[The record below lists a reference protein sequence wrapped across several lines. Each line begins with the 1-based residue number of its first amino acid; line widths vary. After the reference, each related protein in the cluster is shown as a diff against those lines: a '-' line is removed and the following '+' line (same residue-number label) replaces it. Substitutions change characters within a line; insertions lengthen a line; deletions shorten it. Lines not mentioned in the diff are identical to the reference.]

1 MKSLLWKLIPG
12 AVALLAL
19 QIGFNHFAHADTP
32 AAPAPRIEA
41 PAAYQRPAAPDPVR
55 LETAAPTGQLVCG
68 VCGNYLQAPR
78 PVLVAMPYAEPAAV
92 RDGYGYAEA
101 PAARRLA
108 YIDEDGV
115 AVYQIDYQVSPPPL
129 DPFPFASQGR
139 MPARFISPYSANSGR
154 PVVVPVGQH
163 FHRRG

>member
-1 MKSLLWKLIPG
+1 MKSLLWKLLPG
-12 AVALLAL
+12 AVALFAL
-19 QIGFNHFAHADTP
+19 QLGINHFAHADTP

-41 PAAYQRPAAPDPVR
+41 PAAYQPRPAAPDPVR
-55 LETAAPTGQLVCG
+55 LEAAAPMGQLVCG

-78 PVLVAMPYAEPAAV
+78 PVMLAMPYGQPYQG
-92 RDGYGYAEA
+92 RNDYAEA

-115 AVYQIDYQVSPPPL
+115 AVYVAGDYSYAPPPL

-139 MPARFISPYSANSGR
+139 MPARYISPYSPNAPR
-154 PVVVPVGQH
+154 PVIVPVGQH